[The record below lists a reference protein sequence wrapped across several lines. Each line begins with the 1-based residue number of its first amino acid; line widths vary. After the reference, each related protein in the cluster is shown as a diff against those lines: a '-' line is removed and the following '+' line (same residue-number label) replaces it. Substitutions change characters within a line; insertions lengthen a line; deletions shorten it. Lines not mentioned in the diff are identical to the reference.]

1 MKKDTQSIYDLPQ
14 GDLQEEQPR
23 RLRQKKKPRKWLW
36 LTLIVL
42 VVLGAVAAA
51 VLWDANSFDG
61 LRRSII
67 YARAEK
73 DETGCAKLYYYE
85 NDATSRF
92 AAIDGSLVTVA
103 ANQVRLLDERSQ
115 VLYQNSVRFLHPDLV
130 SGGGVAVAYDIGGTA
145 LYALDSKG
153 LRWQQETEGELL
165 AVTVNPHGYVT
176 AVYNKSGAKAA
187 VTVWDSNGA
196 AVFTFQSAQRFV
208 MTAALGQ
215 DDRTLAAVTMGQ
227 EDGKFQSFLVLYHT
241 DSDKMVATTPV
252 DGGVAYAL
260 ETLQREFCAVT
271 EQGLYLLDSGGEL
284 KASYSYGGQ
293 FLRRCVVGDG
303 GWAAL
308 LLSRYK
314 SGGYASLITVD
325 GDGNEL
331 GGCDIDGE
339 VLDISTAGRYV
350 AVLFSDRLT
359 IYDKYLTEVATL
371 PDVSEVRAVLMRA
384 DGSAVL
390 AGAFRA
396 AACPPSSWR
405 RCTCRKAKESV

>member
-23 RLRQKKKPRKWLW
+23 RLRQKKKSRKWLW
-36 LTLIVL
+36 LTLTVL

-153 LRWQQETEGELL
+153 LRWQQETEGELI

-303 GWAAL
+303 GWVAL

-390 AGAFRA
+390 AGASGA
-396 AACPPSSWR
+396 SLYLP
-405 RCTCRKAKESV
+405 

>member
-23 RLRQKKKPRKWLW
+23 RLRQKKKSRKWLW
-36 LTLIVL
+36 LTLTVL

-103 ANQVRLLDERSQ
+103 ANQVRVLDERSQ

-130 SGGGVAVAYDIGGTA
+130 SGGGVAVAYDIGGTV

-153 LRWQQETEGELL
+153 LRWQQETEGELI

-359 IYDKYLTEVATL
+359 VYDKYLTEVATL

-390 AGAFRA
+390 AGASGA
-396 AACPPSSWR
+396 SLYLP
-405 RCTCRKAKESV
+405 

>member
-42 VVLGAVAAA
+42 VVLGAVATA

-208 MTAALGQ
+208 MTATLGQ

-390 AGAFRA
+390 AGASGA
-396 AACPPSSWR
+396 SLYLP
-405 RCTCRKAKESV
+405 

>member
-145 LYALDSKG
+145 LYALDRKG

-260 ETLQREFCAVT
+260 ETMQREFCAVT

-390 AGAFRA
+390 AGASGA
-396 AACPPSSWR
+396 SLYLP
-405 RCTCRKAKESV
+405 

>member
-23 RLRQKKKPRKWLW
+23 RLRQKKKSRKWLW

-130 SGGGVAVAYDIGGTA
+130 SGGGVAVAYDIGGTV

-153 LRWQQETEGELL
+153 LRWQQETEGELI

-390 AGAFRA
+390 AGASGA
-396 AACPPSSWR
+396 SLYLP
-405 RCTCRKAKESV
+405 

>member
-331 GGCDIDGE
+331 SGCDIDGE

-371 PDVSEVRAVLMRA
+371 PDVSKVRAVLMRA

-390 AGAFRA
+390 AGASGA
-396 AACPPSSWR
+396 SLYLP
-405 RCTCRKAKESV
+405 

>member
-23 RLRQKKKPRKWLW
+23 RLRQKKKSRKWLW

-145 LYALDSKG
+145 LYALDSKS
-153 LRWQQETEGELL
+153 LRWQQETEGELI

-390 AGAFRA
+390 AGASGA
-396 AACPPSSWR
+396 SLYLP
-405 RCTCRKAKESV
+405 

>member
-23 RLRQKKKPRKWLW
+23 RLRQKKKSRKWLW

-103 ANQVRLLDERSQ
+103 ANQVRVLDEHSQ

-130 SGGGVAVAYDIGGTA
+130 SGGGVAVAYDIGGTV

-153 LRWQQETEGELL
+153 LRWQQETEGELI

-187 VTVWDSNGA
+187 VTVWDSNGT

-260 ETLQREFCAVT
+260 ETLQREFCTVT

-359 IYDKYLTEVATL
+359 VYDKYLTEVATL

-390 AGAFRA
+390 AGASGA
-396 AACPPSSWR
+396 SLYLP
-405 RCTCRKAKESV
+405 

>member
-36 LTLIVL
+36 LTLTVL

-227 EDGKFQSFLVLYHT
+227 EDGKVQSFLVLYHT

-390 AGAFRA
+390 AGASGA
-396 AACPPSSWR
+396 SLYLP
-405 RCTCRKAKESV
+405 

>member
-371 PDVSEVRAVLMRA
+371 PDVRSRYDHFPDL
-384 DGSAVL
+384 
-390 AGAFRA
+390 
-396 AACPPSSWR
+396 
-405 RCTCRKAKESV
+405 

>member
-153 LRWQQETEGELL
+153 LRWQQETEGELI

-215 DDRTLAAVTMGQ
+215 DDRTLAAVTIGQ

-390 AGAFRA
+390 AGASGA
-396 AACPPSSWR
+396 SLYLP
-405 RCTCRKAKESV
+405 

>member
-23 RLRQKKKPRKWLW
+23 RLRQKKKSRKWLW
-36 LTLIVL
+36 LTLTVL

-153 LRWQQETEGELL
+153 LRWQQETEGELI

-227 EDGKFQSFLVLYHT
+227 EDGKVQSFLVLYHT

-339 VLDISTAGRYV
+339 VLDMSTAGRYV

-390 AGAFRA
+390 AGASGA
-396 AACPPSSWR
+396 SLYLP
-405 RCTCRKAKESV
+405 

>member
-36 LTLIVL
+36 LTLTVL

-241 DSDKMVATTPV
+241 DSDKMVVTTPV

-390 AGAFRA
+390 AGASGA
-396 AACPPSSWR
+396 SLYLP
-405 RCTCRKAKESV
+405 

>member
-36 LTLIVL
+36 LTLTVL

-308 LLSRYK
+308 LLRRYK

-390 AGAFRA
+390 AGASGA
-396 AACPPSSWR
+396 SLYLP
-405 RCTCRKAKESV
+405 

>member
-23 RLRQKKKPRKWLW
+23 RLRQKKKSRKWLW
-36 LTLIVL
+36 LTLTVL

-51 VLWDANSFDG
+51 VLWNANSFDG

-153 LRWQQETEGELL
+153 LRWQQETEGELI

-390 AGAFRA
+390 AGASGA
-396 AACPPSSWR
+396 SLYLP
-405 RCTCRKAKESV
+405 

>member
-314 SGGYASLITVD
+314 YGGYASLITVD

-390 AGAFRA
+390 AGASGA
-396 AACPPSSWR
+396 SLYLP
-405 RCTCRKAKESV
+405 

>member
-36 LTLIVL
+36 LTLTVL

-153 LRWQQETEGELL
+153 LRWQQETEGELI

-314 SGGYASLITVD
+314 SGGYASLIIVD

-390 AGAFRA
+390 AGASGA
-396 AACPPSSWR
+396 SLYLP
-405 RCTCRKAKESV
+405 

>member
-23 RLRQKKKPRKWLW
+23 RLQQKKKPRKWLW

-227 EDGKFQSFLVLYHT
+227 ENGKFQSFLVLYHT
-241 DSDKMVATTPV
+241 DSDKMVVTTPV

-390 AGAFRA
+390 AGASGA
-396 AACPPSSWR
+396 SLYLP
-405 RCTCRKAKESV
+405 

>member
-1 MKKDTQSIYDLPQ
+1 MKKDTQSIYDLPR

-36 LTLIVL
+36 LTLTVV
-42 VVLGAVAAA
+42 VVLGVVAAA
-51 VLWDANSFDG
+51 LLWDANSFDG
-61 LRRSII
+61 LRRSVI

-73 DETGCAKLYYYE
+73 DETGCARLYYYE

-92 AAIDGSLVTVA
+92 AALGGSLVTVA
-103 ANQVRLLDERSQ
+103 ANQVRVLDERSQ

-130 SGGGVAVAYDIGGTA
+130 SGGDVAVAYDIGGTA

-153 LRWQQETEGELL
+153 LRWQQETEGELIS
-165 AVTVNPHGYVT
+165 VTVNPHGYVT

-314 SGGYASLITVD
+314 SGGFASLITVD

-331 GGCDIDGE
+331 GGCDVDGE
-339 VLDISTAGRYV
+339 VLDISSAGRYV

-359 IYDKYLTEVATL
+359 IYDKDLTEVATL
-371 PDVSEVRAVLMRA
+371 PDVSEARAVLMRS

-390 AGAFRA
+390 AGATGA
-396 AACPPSSWR
+396 TLYLP
-405 RCTCRKAKESV
+405 

>member
-36 LTLIVL
+36 LTLTVL

-130 SGGGVAVAYDIGGTA
+130 SGGGVAVAYDIGGTV

-176 AVYNKSGAKAA
+176 AVYNRSGAKAA

-390 AGAFRA
+390 AGASGA
-396 AACPPSSWR
+396 SLYLP
-405 RCTCRKAKESV
+405 

>member
-36 LTLIVL
+36 LTLTVL

-308 LLSRYK
+308 LMSRYK

-390 AGAFRA
+390 AGASGA
-396 AACPPSSWR
+396 SLYLP
-405 RCTCRKAKESV
+405 

>member
-153 LRWQQETEGELL
+153 LRWQQETEGELI

-271 EQGLYLLDSGGEL
+271 EQGLYLLDSGCEL

-390 AGAFRA
+390 AGASGA
-396 AACPPSSWR
+396 SLYLP
-405 RCTCRKAKESV
+405 

>member
-36 LTLIVL
+36 LTLTVL

-103 ANQVRLLDERSQ
+103 ANQVRVLDERSQ

-130 SGGGVAVAYDIGGTA
+130 SGGGVAVAYDIGGTV

-153 LRWQQETEGELL
+153 LRWQQETEGELI

-260 ETLQREFCAVT
+260 ETLQREFCTVT

-359 IYDKYLTEVATL
+359 VYDKYLTEVATL

-390 AGAFRA
+390 AGASGA
-396 AACPPSSWR
+396 SLYLP
-405 RCTCRKAKESV
+405 

>member
-1 MKKDTQSIYDLPQ
+1 M
-14 GDLQEEQPR
+14 
-23 RLRQKKKPRKWLW
+23 
-36 LTLIVL
+36 
-42 VVLGAVAAA
+42 
-51 VLWDANSFDG
+51 
-61 LRRSII
+61 
-67 YARAEK
+67 
-73 DETGCAKLYYYE
+73 
-85 NDATSRF
+85 SRF
-92 AAIDGSLVTVA
+92 LS
-103 ANQVRLLDERSQ
+103 
-115 VLYQNSVRFLHPDLV
+115 
-130 SGGGVAVAYDIGGTA
+130 
-145 LYALDSKG
+145 
-153 LRWQQETEGELL
+153 
-165 AVTVNPHGYVT
+165 
-176 AVYNKSGAKAA
+176 
-187 VTVWDSNGA
+187 
-196 AVFTFQSAQRFV
+196 
-208 MTAALGQ
+208 
-215 DDRTLAAVTMGQ
+215 RTLAAVTMGQ

-390 AGAFRA
+390 AGASGA
-396 AACPPSSWR
+396 SLYLP
-405 RCTCRKAKESV
+405 

>member
-130 SGGGVAVAYDIGGTA
+130 SGGGVAVAYDIGGTV

-153 LRWQQETEGELL
+153 LRWQQETEGELI

-187 VTVWDSNGA
+187 VTVWDNNGA

-371 PDVSEVRAVLMRA
+371 PDVSEGRAVLMRA
-384 DGSAVL
+384 DGSAVR
-390 AGAFRA
+390 AGASGA
-396 AACPPSSWR
+396 SLYLP
-405 RCTCRKAKESV
+405 

>member
-1 MKKDTQSIYDLPQ
+1 MKRDTQKIYDFQP
-14 GDLQEEQPR
+14 GDVQEEQPR
-23 RLRQKKKPRKWLW
+23 RVQQRKKPRKWLW
-36 LTLIVL
+36 LTLAVVIVL
-42 VVLGAVAAA
+42 GVVAAA

-390 AGAFRA
+390 AGASGA
-396 AACPPSSWR
+396 SLYLP
-405 RCTCRKAKESV
+405 

>member
-145 LYALDSKG
+145 LYALDSKS
-153 LRWQQETEGELL
+153 LRWQQETEGELI

-196 AVFTFQSAQRFV
+196 AVFTFQSVQRFV

-390 AGAFRA
+390 AGASGA
-396 AACPPSSWR
+396 SLYLP
-405 RCTCRKAKESV
+405 

>member
-1 MKKDTQSIYDLPQ
+1 MNRDTSKIYDFQP
-14 GDLQEEQPR
+14 GDVQEEQPR
-23 RLRQKKKPRKWLW
+23 RVQKRKKPRKWLW
-36 LTLIVL
+36 LTLTVL
-42 VVLGAVAAA
+42 VVLGVVAAA

-61 LRRSII
+61 LRRKLI

-73 DETGCAKLYYYE
+73 DETGCARLYYYE

-130 SGGGVAVAYDIGGTA
+130 SGGGVAVAYDIGGTV

-153 LRWQQETEGELL
+153 LRWQQETEGELI

-260 ETLQREFCAVT
+260 ETMQREFCAVT
-271 EQGLYLLDSGGEL
+271 EQGLYLLDSGGDL

-293 FLRRCVVGDG
+293 FLRRCAVGDG

-371 PDVSEVRAVLMRA
+371 PDVSEVRAVLMRD

-390 AGAFRA
+390 AGASGA
-396 AACPPSSWR
+396 SLYLP
-405 RCTCRKAKESV
+405 

>member
-23 RLRQKKKPRKWLW
+23 HLRQKKKPRKWLW

-390 AGAFRA
+390 AGASGA
-396 AACPPSSWR
+396 SLYLP
-405 RCTCRKAKESV
+405 

>member
-36 LTLIVL
+36 LTLTVL

-103 ANQVRLLDERSQ
+103 ANQVRVLDERSQ

-153 LRWQQETEGELL
+153 LRWQQETEGELI

-187 VTVWDSNGA
+187 VTVWDSSGA

-260 ETLQREFCAVT
+260 ETMQREFCAVT

-359 IYDKYLTEVATL
+359 VYDKYLTEVATL

-390 AGAFRA
+390 AGASGA
-396 AACPPSSWR
+396 SLYLP
-405 RCTCRKAKESV
+405 

>member
-293 FLRRCVVGDG
+293 FC
-303 GWAAL
+303 
-308 LLSRYK
+308 
-314 SGGYASLITVD
+314 
-325 GDGNEL
+325 
-331 GGCDIDGE
+331 
-339 VLDISTAGRYV
+339 
-350 AVLFSDRLT
+350 
-359 IYDKYLTEVATL
+359 
-371 PDVSEVRAVLMRA
+371 
-384 DGSAVL
+384 
-390 AGAFRA
+390 A
-396 AACPPSSWR
+396 AAWWGTAAGP
-405 RCTCRKAKESV
+405 RCC

>member
-14 GDLQEEQPR
+14 GDIQEEQPR

-36 LTLIVL
+36 LTLTVL

-390 AGAFRA
+390 AGASGA
-396 AACPPSSWR
+396 SLYLP
-405 RCTCRKAKESV
+405 